1 MGRASLK
8 NQIEALI
15 MPHKPRVLFLDDE
28 ESIRATLPLML
39 EAYGFT
45 VTPTGTVPD
54 ALRLISTEKFDV
66 LIADLN
72 VGNAGDG
79 FTVVSAMRRTQPD
92 AVNFILTG
100 YPAFETALE
109 AIRQQVDDYLTKP
122 TEIDTLVQTIQS
134 KLKDKKPSHGI
145 QPKRLTDIIEQNLDH
160 IVQHWL
166 IEVKKDQEI
175 SAIPLSDVERQNH
188 VPNLL
193 KQTLETARGNQPTP
207 GDTDAAELHGVV
219 RRKQGYSIPLL
230 VREAKIL
237 LRSIADCVQRNLLAI
252 QMSYLIPDM
261 VKIWETVATE
271 LEVSVKA
278 FAASTSDSHVGDDTL
293 ASASRVRKGPRASR
307 S

>member
-1 MGRASLK
+1 
-8 NQIEALI
+8 

-54 ALRLISTEKFDV
+54 ALRLISNEKFDV

-72 VGNAGDG
+72 VGSAGDG
-79 FTVVSAMRRTQPD
+79 FTVVSAMRRTQPA

-109 AIRQQVDDYLTKP
+109 AIRQQVDDYLIKP
-122 TEIDTLVQTIQS
+122 TEIESLVQNIQS
-134 KLKDKKPSHGI
+134 KLTDKKPTHGI
-145 QPKRLTDIIEQNLDH
+145 QPKRLPDIIEQHLDS
-160 IVQHWL
+160 IVEHWL
-166 IEVKKDQEI
+166 TAVKKDEEI
-175 SAIPLSDVERQNH
+175 SAILLSDVERQYH
-188 VPNLL
+188 IRGLL
-193 KQTLETARGNQPTP
+193 QQALGRAHGKQLTP
-207 GDTDAAELHGVV
+207 ADTDAAQLHGTV

-237 LRSIADCVQRNLLAI
+237 WRAIADCVQQNLLAI
-252 QMSYLIPDM
+252 QVSYLIPDL
-261 VKIWETVATE
+261 VNVWETVAIE
-271 LEVSVKA
+271 LEISAKGFVA
-278 FAASTSDSHVGDDTL
+278 GTNDSPIRDDTL
-293 ASASRVRKGPRASR
+293 ASGSRVRKGPRASR